1 MKRLFITIVLLMLL
15 YSLVLMIVE
24 LRTSQEFVRNFFTD
38 IDGPVPFFAINTT
51 LSVFLLWS
59 TALMFLV
66 CIACGKNR
74 TSSFVSRR
82 FFVTQMILFGYL
94 GADDRFKLHEHLGWW
109 LSVPDH
115 FILITV
121 AAIEI
126 ILLVTIGRHLLT
138 SRALTFLMLACAFFA
153 VMIVIDAWVPHD
165 LLLRLTLEDLS
176 KTWSALFFFMFSWSV
191 FEQCLDDLM
200 QTREI

>member
-1 MKRLFITIVLLMLL
+1 MLL
-15 YSLVLMIVE
+15 YSLALMIVE
-24 LRTSQEFVRNFFTD
+24 IRTSQEFVRNFFTD
-38 IDGPVPFFAINTT
+38 IEGPVPFFAINTT

-66 CIACGKNR
+66 CIACGR
-74 TSSFVSRR
+74 SGTSSFTSRR

-94 GADDRFKLHEHLGWW
+94 GADDRFKIHEHLGWW

-115 FILITV
+115 FILITL
-121 AAIEI
+121 ALIEI
-126 ILLVTIGRHLLT
+126 FLLVTLGRHLLT
-138 SRALTFLMLACAFFA
+138 SRVLTFLMLACVFFV
-153 VMIVIDAWVPHD
+153 VMIAIDAWVPHD

-176 KTWSALFFFMFSWSV
+176 KTWSALFFFLFSWSI